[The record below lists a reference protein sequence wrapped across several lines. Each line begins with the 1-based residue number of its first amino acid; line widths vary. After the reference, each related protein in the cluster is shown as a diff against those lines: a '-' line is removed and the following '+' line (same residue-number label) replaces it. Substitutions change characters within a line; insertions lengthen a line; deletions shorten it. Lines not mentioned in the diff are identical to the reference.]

1 MPQTGIARPAGI
13 EPVIPAIA
21 GIALIAAIFV
31 LPWFGASDALEQSF
45 SEAEQIRQ
53 QFGGPEVVMP
63 DTDANAWEAL
73 DVGRFI
79 LLVAGLAAV
88 ALTVVRLGARPAIS
102 KLRFAALATAL
113 GSLATALVLYRLV
126 NPPQDSSREVGVF
139 VGLVAAG
146 TVALSAWRAMRDEEA
161 IAHPRRVR
169 GDGVSPPSAPP
180 ARARSATRTRS
191 RSSSD

>member
-1 MPQTGIARPAGI
+1 MPRTGAARPAGI
-13 EPVIPAIA
+13 EPAIPAIA
-21 GIALIAAIFV
+21 GIALIAAMF
-31 LPWFGASDALEQSF
+31 LLTWFGASDTLEQSF

-63 DTDANAWEAL
+63 DTDASAWEAL
-73 DVGRFI
+73 DFGRFV
-79 LLVAGLAAV
+79 LLAAGLAAV
-88 ALTVVRLGARPAIS
+88 SLTIVRLGDRPAIS

-126 NPPQDSSREVGVF
+126 NPPQDSSRAVGVF
-139 VGLVAAG
+139 VGLIAAAA
-146 TVALSAWRAMRDEEA
+146 VALSAWRAMRDEEA
-161 IAHPRRVR
+161 IAHPRRQR
-169 GDGVSPPSAPP
+169 GDGVSPRAAPP

>member
-1 MPQTGIARPAGI
+1 MPQAGATRSAGV
-13 EPVIPAIA
+13 ELAIPAIA

-73 DVGRFI
+73 DLGRFV
-79 LLVAGLAAV
+79 LLAAGLAAV
-88 ALTVVRLGARPAIS
+88 VLTVVRMGDRPAIS
-102 KLRFAALATAL
+102 KLRYAALATAL

-126 NPPQDSSREVGVF
+126 NPPQDSSRAAGVF
-139 VGLVAAG
+139 VGLIAAAVVG
-146 TVALSAWRAMRDEEA
+146 LSAWRALRDEEA
-161 IAHPRRVR
+161 IAHPRRPR
-169 GDGVSPPSAPP
+169 GDGLSPPAAPP